1 VNGARGLSS
10 QAVAGTSNLWQ
21 TEPMDRRDFVRHT
34 AMLAA
39 ASLLPAQ
46 ALGATSSGGVQ
57 LGIDV
62 LEADGFRALSG
73 GVRCGLLTHPAGV
86 SADGRRTIDILAR
99 APGVRLTRLFG
110 PEHGIDGKAA
120 AEVAIGTMR
129 DARTGLP
136 AYSLYGKTR
145 RPTAEMLDG
154 LDVMVVDLQDI
165 GSRSYTY
172 ISCMRYVI
180 EACFSAPRPIR
191 VVVLDRP
198 NPLGGEKVDGPG
210 LDARWKSYV
219 GAYPMPYVH
228 GLTIG
233 EIARWAVS
241 QPGVLELDEAVR
253 RRGVLQV
260 VPMRG
265 WRREMTW
272 NATGLPWV
280 ATSPR
285 IPSSQAAFGYA
296 MVGLGCQL
304 GDFRHGHGDQFPF
317 RFVTYPKR
325 RAGDIVQALG
335 ARIPGLTLT
344 PQVMPD
350 GTQGVYTTIADWRT
364 FRPCS
369 LSIHLLRQACEW
381 GGNDF
386 PSATRNQRDLF
397 IKHWGREAIFEGFRR
412 DGARYDVDAQVR
424 AWSAECAQFR
434 SDTFS
439 ARLYS

>member
-1 VNGARGLSS
+1 
-10 QAVAGTSNLWQ
+10 
-21 TEPMDRRDFVRHT
+21 MDRRDFVRHS
-34 AMLAA
+34 AILAA
-39 ASLLPAQ
+39 ASLVPTWSKA
-46 ALGATSSGGVQ
+46 ATSPRGVQ
-57 LGIDV
+57 VGIDV

-86 SADGRRTIDILAR
+86 SSDGRRTIDILAR
-99 APGVRLTRLFG
+99 APGVRLTKLFG

-145 RPTAEMLDG
+145 KPTAEMLDG

-180 EACFSAPRPIR
+180 EACFAAPRPIR

-198 NPLGGEKVDGPG
+198 NPLGGVKVDGPG

-233 EIARWAVS
+233 EIARWSAAT
-241 QPGVLELDEAVR
+241 PGVLELDEATR

-260 VPMRG
+260 IPMRG

-272 NATGLPWV
+272 NDTGLQWIP
-280 ATSPR
+280 TSPR
-285 IPSSQAAFGYA
+285 IPTPQAAFGYA

-304 GDFRHGHGDQFPF
+304 GDFRHGHGLEMPF

-325 RAGDIVQALG
+325 RSDAIVAALG
-335 ARIPGLTLT
+335 TCVPGLTLT
-344 PQVMPD
+344 PQTMAD
-350 GTQGVYTTIADWRT
+350 GTQGVYTTISDWRA
-364 FRPCS
+364 FRPCG
-369 LSIHLLRQACEW
+369 LSAHLLRQACEW
-381 GGNDF
+381 GGNPF
-386 PSATRNQRDLF
+386 PCATRNERDLF
-397 IKHWGREAIFEGFRR
+397 IKHWGREAIFEGFRVS
-412 DGARYDVDAQVR
+412 GARTDVDSWIRGWA
-424 AWSAECAQFR
+424 AECDQFR
-434 SDTFS
+434 SATYTS
-439 ARLYS
+439 RLYT

>member
-1 VNGARGLSS
+1 MLVRTA
-10 QAVAGTSNLWQ
+10 
-21 TEPMDRRDFVRHT
+21 PMDRRDFIRHSALLT
-34 AMLAA
+34 A
-39 ASLLPAQ
+39 ASLLPACVD
-46 ALGATSSGGVQ
+46 AATSPQGVQ

-62 LEADGFRALSG
+62 LEAGGFRELTG

-99 APGVRLTRLFG
+99 APGVRLTKLFG

-120 AEVAIGTMR
+120 AEIAVGTMK

-145 RPTAEMLDG
+145 RPTPEMLEG

-165 GSRSYTY
+165 GARSYTY
-172 ISCMRYVI
+172 ISCLRYVM

-198 NPLGGEKVDGPG
+198 NPLGGQKVDGPG
-210 LDARWKSYV
+210 RDANWKSYV

-233 EIARWAVS
+233 EIARWAVM
-241 QPGVLELDEAVR
+241 QPGVLEIDQAR
-253 RRGVLQV
+253 RASWALQV

-272 NATGLPWV
+272 RDTGLGWV
-280 ATSPR
+280 PTSPR
-285 IPSSQAAFGYA
+285 IPTPQAAIGYA

-304 GDFRHGHGDQFPF
+304 GDFRHGYGLEQPF
-317 RFVTYPKR
+317 RFVSYPRR
-325 RAGDIVQALG
+325 RAEDIAAALG
-335 ARIPGLTLT
+335 SRVPGLTLT

-350 GTQGVYTTIADWRT
+350 GTQGVYTTITDWGRLQ
-364 FRPCS
+364 PCAF
-369 LSIHLLRQACEW
+369 SIHLLRQACEW
-381 GGNDF
+381 GGNPF
-386 PSATRNQRDLF
+386 PRATKTERDLF
-397 IKHWGREAIFEGFRR
+397 IKHWGREAIFEGFRAN
-412 DGARYDVDAQVR
+412 GARYDVDAQIR
-424 AWSAECAQFR
+424 AWTAECARFR
-434 SDTFS
+434 SDTAA
-439 ARLYS
+439 ARLYP

>member
-1 VNGARGLSS
+1 
-10 QAVAGTSNLWQ
+10 
-21 TEPMDRRDFVRHT
+21 MDRRDFVRHS
-34 AMLAA
+34 ALLAA
-39 ASLLPAQ
+39 AALLPGRVS
-46 ALGATSSGGVQ
+46 GATSSAGVQ

-62 LEADGFRALSG
+62 LEAGGFRELTG

-99 APGVRLTRLFG
+99 APGVRLTKLFG

-120 AEVAIGTMR
+120 AEVAVGMTR

-145 RPTAEMLDG
+145 RPTPEMLDG

-172 ISCMRYVI
+172 VSCLRYVM

-198 NPLGGEKVDGPG
+198 NPLGGVKVDGPG
-210 LDARWKSYV
+210 IDPKWKSYV

-233 EIARWAVS
+233 EIARWAAT
-241 QPGVLELDEAVR
+241 QPGVLELDYAKR
-253 RRGVLQV
+253 AGWALQV

-272 NATGLPWV
+272 NDTGLAWV

-285 IPSSQAAFGYA
+285 IPTSQAAFGYA

-304 GDFRHGHGDQFPF
+304 GEFRHGHGDQFPF

-325 RAGDIVQALG
+325 RADELVAALG
-335 ARIPGLTLT
+335 NRVPGLTLT
-344 PQVMPD
+344 PQTMAD
-350 GTQGVYTTIADWRT
+350 GTQGVYTTISDWRV

-369 LSIHLLRQACEW
+369 LSIQLLRQACEW
-381 GGNDF
+381 GGNPF
-386 PSATRNQRDLF
+386 PRATRTERDLF

-412 DGARYDVDAQVR
+412 DGARFDVDGQVR
-424 AWSAECAQFR
+424 AWTDECAQFR
-434 SDTFS
+434 AETAP
-439 ARLYS
+439 ARIYA

>member
-1 VNGARGLSS
+1 
-10 QAVAGTSNLWQ
+10 
-21 TEPMDRRDFVRHT
+21 MDRRDFVRNS
-34 AMLAA
+34 AFLAA
-39 ASLLPAQ
+39 ASLVPNWADAAVSPQ
-46 ALGATSSGGVQ
+46 GVM

-62 LEADGFRALSG
+62 LEADGFRAISG
-73 GVRCGLLTHPAGV
+73 GVRCGLLTHAAGV
-86 SADGRRTIDILAR
+86 NAAGRRTIDVLAR
-99 APGVRLTRLFG
+99 APGVRLIKLFG

-120 AEVAIGTMR
+120 AEIAVGTMR

-145 RPTAEMLDG
+145 RPTPEMLEG

-180 EACFSAPRPIR
+180 EACFSAPRPVR

-198 NPLGGEKVDGPG
+198 NPLGGIKVDGPG

-233 EIARWAVS
+233 EIAKWAVT
-241 QPGVLELDEAVR
+241 QPGILELDDATR

-260 VPMRG
+260 IPMRG

-272 NATGLPWV
+272 KDTGLQWIP
-280 ATSPR
+280 TSPR
-285 IPSSQAAFGYA
+285 IPTPQAAFGYA

-304 GDFRHGHGDQFPF
+304 GDFRHGHGLDMPF
-317 RFVTYPKR
+317 RFVTYPR
-325 RAGDIVQALG
+325 RRSNDIVSALG
-335 ARIPGLTLT
+335 TRVPGLTLT
-344 PQVMPD
+344 PQTMSD
-350 GTQGVYTTIADWRT
+350 GTQGVYTTISDWRT

-369 LSIHLLRQACEW
+369 FSAHLIRQACEW
-381 GGNDF
+381 GGNPF
-386 PSATRNQRDLF
+386 PRATRNERDLF
-397 IKHWGREAIFEGFRR
+397 IKHWGREAIFEGFRVS
-412 DGARYDVDAQVR
+412 GARADVEGWIR
-424 AWSAECAQFR
+424 GWSAECDQFR
-434 SDTFS
+434 SATYTS
-439 ARLYS
+439 RIYA